1 MKLYGACRLAVR
13 TLGCGLSNESSI
25 LSLHPREG
33 DYVSYNVGVVW
44 CRYFYFS
51 GVIWVED
58 TPAEMVGVLLDPSI
72 FPFDP
77 ESYIWLN

>member
-1 MKLYGACRLAVR
+1 
-13 TLGCGLSNESSI
+13 
-25 LSLHPREG
+25 
-33 DYVSYNVGVVW
+33 VGVVW